1 MIFKYNF
8 IFDTK
13 LIQSFVKI
21 KNLKILDFGCGTGVW
36 SNKNL
41 RYKNIKKVTLYDNNK
56 KLIKILKK
64 KYSHKKIEVNFNFEN
79 IIKKSSYNLVIMSSV
94 IQYINLGQFK
104 KLIKNIF
111 NIKKNKKKKLFII
124 ITDIPNLPRPI
135 EFFLMPIFNIKRFI
149 FVLTMIFNKEYKKIN
164 FNLYKKKDFYF
175 LKKDFQLSFKQN
187 IHDLKYLRYT
197 LILKSK

>member
-1 MIFKYNF
+1 
-8 IFDTK
+8 
-13 LIQSFVKI
+13 
-21 KNLKILDFGCGTGVW
+21 
-36 SNKNL
+36 
-41 RYKNIKKVTLYDNNK
+41 
-56 KLIKILKK
+56 
-64 KYSHKKIEVNFNFEN
+64 
-79 IIKKSSYNLVIMSSV
+79 MSSV